1 MTVDRFA
8 QYQPSDS
15 NRDEPRSERGAS
27 AICARLAQIAGT
39 GIEPASS
46 AYEAGL
52 VTRRVTRNAPLSRSA
67 PLHCGRGVGGEG
79 LIRRDSNPHRA
90 SINSRV
96 PYRLGDG
103 SMQNPRSDLNR
114 LSPRSKRGVRPIAP
128 RGQSGRRD
136 LNPRPLQSKCS
147 TLPTAPLPDAPLT
160 GCTASEGSSCAN
172 TRGHQTRRRRRES
185 NAQPSSGARFRDGV
199 ALPLCRRLHRRGDR
213 RDSNSLPRRPQRR
226 ASTSSASVTI

>member
-1 MTVDRFA
+1 
-8 QYQPSDS
+8 
-15 NRDEPRSERGAS
+15 
-27 AICARLAQIAGT
+27 
-39 GIEPASS
+39 
-46 AYEAGL
+46 
-52 VTRRVTRNAPLSRSA
+52 
-67 PLHCGRGVGGEG
+67 
-79 LIRRDSNPHRA
+79 
-90 SINSRV
+90 
-96 PYRLGDG
+96 
-103 SMQNPRSDLNR
+103 MQNPRSDLNR

-160 GCTASEGSSCAN
+160 GCTAGEGSSCAN

-226 ASTSSASVTI
+226 ASTSSASVTIRSGPTPPAGLEPAACCLEDSRSSDRATRAGRSARTRTWVASFGEMPIGHHLPDPLIQT